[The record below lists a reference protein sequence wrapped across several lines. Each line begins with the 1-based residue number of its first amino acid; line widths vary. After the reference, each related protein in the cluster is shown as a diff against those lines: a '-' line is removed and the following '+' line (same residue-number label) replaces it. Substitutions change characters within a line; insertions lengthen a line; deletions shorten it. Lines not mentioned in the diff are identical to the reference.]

1 MDEAVAALEQVALA
15 IRDRVT
21 DAFERASGV
30 PLRARLEFVAEAVRH
45 GEPGVGLEIL
55 CSNLDDFDV
64 PLRASEYDQVEMAG
78 RAMQLPADNWT
89 VLAQQV
95 IPDPD

>member
-55 CSNLDDFDV
+55 CSNLHDFDV
-64 PLRASEYDQVEMAG
+64 PLRAGEYDQVEMAG
-78 RAMQLPADNWT
+78 RAMQLPPDNWT
-89 VLAQQV
+89 VLAQHV